1 MVILSFYKVLTLT
14 LHHFYLKHKHQ
25 NMISYKILRPSF
37 HQVHSDEACLSENL
51 ASAKW
56 CRDGPEAKGQPEDRW
71 QANHVENESLEG
83 KCRGGD
89 GG

>member
-1 MVILSFYKVLTLT
+1 MHSCI
-14 LHHFYLKHKHQ
+14 
-25 NMISYKILRPSF
+25 ILRPSF
-37 HQVHSDEACLSENL
+37 QTVHSDEACLGENL

-56 CRDGPEAKGQPEDRW
+56 CRDADGPEAKGQPEDRW

-83 KCRGGD
+83 ECRGGD